1 MAMAAR
7 SPAPPPPTRS
17 TSWSATT
24 ASSLT
29 PEFLVDQHPAAV
41 VHDLPVDAAVVELLA
56 VALASAGV
64 RHVLGD
70 EPLQVLGRRSLT
82 VVQTLARRERGVE
95 SV

>member
-7 SPAPPPPTRS
+7 RPAPPPPTIS

-41 VHDLPVDAAVVELLA
+41 VHDLPVNAAVVELLA
-56 VALASAGV
+56 MALASAGE

-70 EPLQVLGRRSLT
+70 QPLQVFCRRSLT